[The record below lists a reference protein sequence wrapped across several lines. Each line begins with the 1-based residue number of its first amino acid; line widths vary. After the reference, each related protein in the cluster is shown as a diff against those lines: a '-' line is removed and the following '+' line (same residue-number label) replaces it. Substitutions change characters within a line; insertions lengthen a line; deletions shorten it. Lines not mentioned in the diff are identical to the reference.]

1 MHGVF
6 LSWSWYINIRSRAL
20 DQFTKGMIKMNE
32 PDLTPGFEY
41 LMKENHQGLVH
52 GVLKRLNILPN
63 NPQYDDLVQEG
74 FIRFAQKYIEYD
86 EEKTNNSLISYLYQG
101 VYWYLLDLLRKQQRQ
116 NNHTEMM
123 SAEQD
128 GWEDELLDDSEGVG
142 EVNDR
147 ELLNQLWLNCTH
159 DQRKFLCSSF
169 NEGMNVTDI
178 SRKYRVSRKTVYKWK
193 QGVQKEYLKIR

>member
-1 MHGVF
+1 
-6 LSWSWYINIRSRAL
+6 
-20 DQFTKGMIKMNE
+20 MNE

-142 EVNDR
+142 EINDR